1 MTAIQSESVS
11 ARKYRW
17 HQSTLSSLLDG
28 CSWQYF
34 LTYVLELDQGS
45 KPYATVGTAFH
56 SAVEMHE
63 NNRKNNIE
71 TTEKEMIDE
80 VTKLVSE
87 VITEENLRQEL
98 LLLARSAVKNWYE
111 FHKPVVSQWE
121 VIAIEPEFTLPLVD
135 DARPIGGYIDAIYRN
150 PDNGEIFIVDHK
162 TAKDFTRWKSEDG
175 HRHQAAM
182 YSAALVLSDDFPD
195 ITELP
200 KMVYMVTRTTRSSR
214 KGFESATIVEVQPD
228 LEDIK
233 QLGERIRIAE
243 DVVANEKYVK
253 KPEWFLC
260 SSKWCPFYEK
270 CMVTE
275 ELSGTISK
283 VRSYVLEYNN
293 QEEVQLEKSNNN
305 SKEENND

>member
-1 MTAIQSESVS
+1 MTAIQSESVN
-11 ARKYRW
+11 ARKTRW

-34 LTYVLELDQGS
+34 LTYVLEQDQGL

-56 SAVEMHE
+56 SAVELHE
-63 NNRKNNIE
+63 LNRMKDIV
-71 TTEKEMIDE
+71 TTEKEMLDE
-80 VTKLVSE
+80 VTKTITE
-87 VITEENLRQEL
+87 VITEEELRTEL
-98 LLLARSAVKNWYE
+98 LLLVRAAVRNWYE
-111 FHKPVVSQWE
+111 FHRPVVLNWE

-135 DARPIGGYIDAIYRN
+135 NARPIGGYIDAIYRDPN
-150 PDNGEIFIVDHK
+150 NGEIFVVDHK
-162 TAKDFTRWKSEDG
+162 TAKDFTRWKSEEG

-182 YSAALVLSDDFPD
+182 YSAALVLSEDFPD
-195 ITELP
+195 IVELP

-233 QLGERIRIAE
+233 QLGERIRMAE
-243 DVVANEKYVK
+243 DIVEKENYVK

-260 SSKWCPFYEK
+260 STKWCPFYEG

-275 ELSGTISK
+275 ELSGTVSK
-283 VRSYVLEYNN
+283 VKLKVL
-293 QEEVQLEKSNNN
+293 
-305 SKEENND
+305 ENNDHGKAQSDITNNTTKGDTK